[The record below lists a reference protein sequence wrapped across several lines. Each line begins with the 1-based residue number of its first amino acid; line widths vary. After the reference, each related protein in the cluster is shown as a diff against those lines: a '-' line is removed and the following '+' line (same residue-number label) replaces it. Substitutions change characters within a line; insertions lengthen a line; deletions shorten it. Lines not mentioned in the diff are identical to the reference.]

1 MPDNSFMRNQNQ
13 SLPAPTQRLEDVKE
27 VKDSWVA
34 PDLGTAEQQR
44 NDFNARA
51 SESIADSVFEN
62 INRENEQ
69 KLAQGLVA
77 RADANPAR
85 YLHAVK
91 TADALGFKDYDLVYD
106 NLDEFEKHRK
116 EQEKERHIRY
126 CNNLA
131 DMCIDDPTLLAKLDD
146 VSAAQL
152 ARINDNMVIYGR
164 PEGKTGISGR
174 LARAKYT
181 FDRAEQDFETN
192 ELAYDLIGTSGAER
206 AEKLRLLQEAEAKLE
221 DMPEL
226 DTSGWSIGDLTLN
239 AVEQLPYQI
248 RTTGAMA
255 AGTVGG
261 AVAGLAASPAGA
273 VVAGYAGNVAGRAAA
288 LYNGYKAESGSMARE
303 LLRIKDA
310 DGKPLDDDIVDVA
323 SRFYGGVSSLIE
335 QTGAEGMLKAFGLGN
350 ITRIGLK
357 SAIKEAIKDKTKRE
371 IFTKI
376 AKDFT
381 GAIAAEG
388 AEEFMQQLLQSG
400 VERTAKDFARMSR
413 GDNYEAQAFV
423 DGLIEDL
430 AEAGEAGIQGAKA
443 SIVMAGL
450 PSAARAGYATIRQQR
465 ALHSRV
471 KETKAK
477 ADMQILDNTQKQVQA
492 YAESPAFE
500 PKTLNALFQR
510 ARRQSIYQDIFVNV
524 EDAKAL
530 MLSEAMQKNKEALTQ
545 NGLWA
550 DMERQISEGE
560 TLGTPVRIGFA
571 DFGEKVMPSPELYAA
586 WKDVIKTYED
596 GVTLKEIR
604 EKEQRRANWL
614 AEGQKR
620 AARKDADFEYAYK
633 MVLENSAYAGI
644 SDQQRREQA
653 ELAAGLMCYMA
664 EQSNTNIQEFVNR
677 YAPQFEVSLNGE
689 VGSDANVQGIIQA
702 VRDEAINNETKN
714 LINVSKRIARKDINA
729 IKKLLLSKID
739 NPNTADVKKY
749 VQIVNAISDM
759 KLNIEGMSDEDIIN
773 HLAKYTKSGELKLDI
788 KRDDADRAK
797 SGLYSASETALADI
811 QATTGGGDYVL
822 VGGGRVPVNYEIVEL
837 NDMVTSHDDAGAVNA
852 NYPQELQP
860 RDRSRSASDMQIVN
874 IVNNFAPERVARAE
888 IATEGA
894 PIVTKEGFVAVGNG
908 RAMAIRQVYNNEPA
922 AQRYKDY
929 LTAKGFDLTGF
940 SRPVLVRRL
949 TMDMNSEQL
958 KALVDDANTSGTMQY
973 SDSENALR
981 DAAKMSGN
989 LIDLLDID
997 ADIDSAANKRFLN
1010 GFFAEVVPT
1019 AERNAYLDK
1028 DDKITR
1034 KGVERVENALVAKL
1048 LPDARF
1054 LSVLVENPDNNIRKV
1069 TKSLA
1074 KAAPA
1079 IIGFENDIAAGRVN
1093 ADYSIAADVAGAVE
1107 VLKRAKDKGVSA
1119 TDFIKMTDMFE
1130 SPISSSTQAMV
1141 QLFENTSG
1149 AADFLNKM
1157 LNYIHNASDQGDLEQ
1172 GSMFATEPMTKLQL
1186 LEMVNAQGALFQL
1199 PQEAL
1204 DIAEKISRIDAER
1217 LAFERKDINPEL
1229 QGRGNEKVKAVEINR
1244 FFADRKASKE
1254 ISIDEVRAA
1263 VDANVGKNEKGV
1275 RVLKNSVTGEIAT
1288 LSNSAI
1294 SKMFDT
1300 TAIRDNQNIGGILG
1314 KECIANIGRI
1324 FDTALLIK
1332 TTPDAKHGT
1341 KNRIRRYAN
1350 AIVSDGETFMVKIT
1364 VKEMANKRL
1373 ELTDIEIENNGGT
1386 DLAAYDLKVG
1396 RKNTAADA
1404 LGNLATDKSAA
1415 RNSGNNISIDDL
1427 IGFVNTYTAET
1438 IQIDGKEKAVRNSAG
1453 ERIAR
1458 TEEGLRAFYEWF
1470 GDSKA
1475 VDENGRPL
1483 VVYHGTNADFDVFKG
1498 KYHFFSDSENVAGGY
1513 GSQKPM
1519 PVYLSMKNPLI
1530 VDAYGQSFGEI
1541 YNAEGYKKAYK
1552 DLTENDYKKI
1562 AKAYDLSVNE
1572 AKEFFPKNED
1582 GVVNLARAYGEKPR
1596 STNEW
1601 AEYAK
1606 KNGYDGVIIKDVNDT
1621 ADISNVRSTDYIVF
1635 EPNQIKSVYNR
1646 GNFSRTTNKIYYQR
1660 QRGDNLTGD
1669 LFNTAQ
1675 NNVNNTK
1682 PIPLSVRQQV
1692 DDLFSLAEK
1701 NKNVKKDLPLFSTA
1715 AKKIDKIYVP
1725 TKQIEDVGDSLLG
1738 NLKRDHKVYSW
1749 AELEN
1754 MNDLLRKKY
1763 VTKNYIYP
1771 RPSIE
1776 ALREQGLSGRAAAV
1790 VLFVYNSINAKPAK
1804 GYAETLQNQKRYFDI
1819 VQRTMEKT
1827 VEYVKAHISEI
1838 NAWTVDMAQNND
1850 ILHAVFPSDETVIGR
1865 IFRGN
1870 KEYNS
1875 EALIAGG
1882 NKFINSMMISRYD
1895 LPKIDELAKAVEND
1909 KKADNETDATTAA
1922 QQPVWHKYFQVHKSY
1937 DGTYFVADAKSAAIY
1952 SRNLSFTTYEE
1963 AYNFAEQLY
1972 QRVLPYLNQGG
1983 DVVDFSD
1990 MRKGLPRRENGQ
2002 NVNAQALVDT
2012 FGFRGINFGNWTK
2025 QQERQE
2031 FLNLT
2036 YDSLLDMSE
2045 ILGIPPRAIGLEG
2058 KLGLAFGAQGRSSA
2072 AGHFIPEFNEIN
2084 LTRKNGAGSLAHE
2097 WWHALDY
2104 YFGDQALNKDF
2115 SGTPALELS
2124 AQGNLRTETYEA
2136 IRQLY
2141 DTIATADIDDADL
2154 ERRRS
2159 AREKQIRYNIDYRA
2173 KEIKNK
2179 FARAKNAA
2187 EIAEYIDGLVA
2198 LDKNYDDSQFQSYV
2212 EKMQNM
2218 VEPRRRTADLAGI
2231 FMNLLYHLKQ
2241 LNKLDEASNAWK
2253 KASEYVTKAQ
2263 RLNKIAKGHGA
2274 NYWTERTELGA
2285 RAFASYIQ
2293 DKISGNGWYNYFLAG
2308 HAKGSV
2314 FDMIEYLSALGKAQR
2329 EGGTVNIG
2337 DFDVQIYPANE
2348 TERNNINTAFDKLF
2362 NTIKVDPAN
2371 NYRLYQEVGTDAL
2384 GAYIPL
2390 ERKIVLFRGHNLS
2403 TIIHETGHW
2412 WLDVL
2417 SQVAQTDKASD
2428 KLRQDWA
2435 TIKDW
2440 LGVSDDN
2447 IISTEQHEKFAR
2459 GVEAYFMTRKAPS
2472 SRLAQLFDT
2481 FRRWLAGVYKDVKEL
2496 DVDLNDDVVR
2506 VFDHMLASEAE
2517 IEEYRQANRLKEM
2530 FDRADTFGLSD
2541 KDFEK
2546 YREMAESSLTLAQN
2560 KHFNDKMLFIY
2571 REEQEAYAKEKERL
2585 AALVRN
2591 EWCEDK
2597 YNRALYAIYRG
2608 KVGDIEIGEITLNE
2622 AEMRDLFGDD
2632 LTGLPKRDGKAI
2644 YAADGMD
2651 LQTVADFV
2659 GLTPGEL
2666 KGTLLSA
2673 RKRVRKY
2680 KEMLDR
2686 RTHEE
2691 LGDPV
2696 SYDDVQK
2703 QVVASIYN
2711 DKQASLL
2718 RFELNTIGKSLGRK
2732 SVLEQAYDAYARHK
2746 IENMTIKDLKPQAY
2760 AEQAQRAG
2768 DKALQAMERGNRN
2781 EAYRQKEMQIRNFYL
2796 YREAQK
2802 QLDAVE
2808 KAVKRLKQIGKKE
2821 VNTGVDQTYQDAAR
2835 ALLSKV
2841 DLARALNSKQK
2852 ERLGNLAMWVMEQ
2865 RQNGYEIVVPDKFL
2879 HEINRVNYTELT
2891 VDDFLSLT
2899 DSVKSLIHN
2908 GRAIKEFE
2916 LAGQLVDREALLAE
2930 MNKSLKKFGRLP
2942 KSRSSRKTFG
2952 ETAAKFWR
2960 GMDSFLTGL
2969 GYLANRVDGG
2979 DTNGVFHKTFVRP
2992 LSEAQTLENDLKVK
3006 YANKIADLT
3015 AGLSKETKARM
3026 RDYVPEAEQRLG
3038 GKYTLEDLITIG
3050 LNMGN
3055 KDNLQRLKDGNGF
3068 SDNQLNWVKNY
3079 LTQEH
3084 WDYIQAIWDVLES
3097 MYPMLEEHHKKMSGL
3112 DMDKV
3117 FPIPVQTNYG
3127 QYRGGYFPIVY
3138 DREFSPD
3145 MEAKAALYDADYNV
3159 ATTSKG
3165 YTKQRLNKV
3174 NAPLKLGLMN
3184 VAQHINTVLHDVAY
3198 RGTLRKLWTLANNAE
3213 FVEMFDNSIG
3223 KEYREGI
3230 NDLLKMLG
3238 NEPNRETRGLAAWEK
3253 CLQFI
3258 RRRATLI
3265 GLGFRITTALSQ
3277 PLGFFSS
3284 IATMTE
3290 HKQKQGGQHGGAYY
3304 IALSHKEL
3312 MTNPKLYDW
3321 ARACSGELRAR
3332 LGNQDASIAKRIKEL
3347 TKNAGNMTFKEQA
3360 ETWAYK
3366 AIGYMDYYVST
3377 VTWVAAY
3384 RQATT
3389 DFKMNHED
3397 AVFYADRVM
3406 LNSQGT
3412 GSTKDTAAIQRANE
3426 GWRALTMF
3434 YSFFS
3439 ALYQTSVQM
3448 ARDVKTAKTFK
3459 EYADLSARFMAMFVL
3474 PSCLDSLMR
3483 GEAPDGDDESY
3494 IAWLFDNVF
3503 GYFIGG
3509 VPILRDVY
3517 SGLKYHNSGS
3527 SNVGRQVNYFGNFA
3541 NAIGKAFDGDPNWQK
3556 ISKNALNSFAVV
3568 TGYPTGGQIADT
3580 ASYFVGVAAG
3590 EIEPHSMADI
3600 LWGIYKGK
3608 ERE

>member
-1 MPDNSFMRNQNQ
+1 MVNRSDA
-13 SLPAPTQRLEDVKE
+13 PAL
-27 VKDSWVA
+27 
-34 PDLGTAEQQR
+34 
-44 NDFNARA
+44 
-51 SESIADSVFEN
+51 SERRQFP
-62 INRENEQ
+62 Q
-69 KLAQGLVA
+69 
-77 RADANPAR
+77 
-85 YLHAVK
+85 
-91 TADALGFKDYDLVYD
+91 
-106 NLDEFEKHRK
+106 
-116 EQEKERHIRY
+116 
-126 CNNLA
+126 
-131 DMCIDDPTLLAKLDD
+131 
-146 VSAAQL
+146 
-152 ARINDNMVIYGR
+152 
-164 PEGKTGISGR
+164 
-174 LARAKYT
+174 
-181 FDRAEQDFETN
+181 
-192 ELAYDLIGTSGAER
+192 
-206 AEKLRLLQEAEAKLE
+206 
-221 DMPEL
+221 
-226 DTSGWSIGDLTLN
+226 
-239 AVEQLPYQI
+239 
-248 RTTGAMA
+248 
-255 AGTVGG
+255 
-261 AVAGLAASPAGA
+261 
-273 VVAGYAGNVAGRAAA
+273 
-288 LYNGYKAESGSMARE
+288 
-303 LLRIKDA
+303 
-310 DGKPLDDDIVDVA
+310 
-323 SRFYGGVSSLIE
+323 
-335 QTGAEGMLKAFGLGN
+335 
-350 ITRIGLK
+350 
-357 SAIKEAIKDKTKRE
+357 
-371 IFTKI
+371 
-376 AKDFT
+376 
-381 GAIAAEG
+381 
-388 AEEFMQQLLQSG
+388 
-400 VERTAKDFARMSR
+400 
-413 GDNYEAQAFV
+413 
-423 DGLIEDL
+423 
-430 AEAGEAGIQGAKA
+430 
-443 SIVMAGL
+443 
-450 PSAARAGYATIRQQR
+450 PSAADFYEAT
-465 ALHSRV
+465 
-471 KETKAK
+471 
-477 ADMQILDNTQKQVQA
+477 
-492 YAESPAFE
+492 
-500 PKTLNALFQR
+500 
-510 ARRQSIYQDIFVNV
+510 
-524 EDAKAL
+524 
-530 MLSEAMQKNKEALTQ
+530 
-545 NGLWA
+545 
-550 DMERQISEGE
+550 
-560 TLGTPVRIGFA
+560 
-571 DFGEKVMPSPELYAA
+571 
-586 WKDVIKTYED
+586 
-596 GVTLKEIR
+596 
-604 EKEQRRANWL
+604 
-614 AEGQKR
+614 
-620 AARKDADFEYAYK
+620 
-633 MVLENSAYAGI
+633 
-644 SDQQRREQA
+644 
-653 ELAAGLMCYMA
+653 MA
-664 EQSNTNIQEFVNR
+664 
-677 YAPQFEVSLNGE
+677 
-689 VGSDANVQGIIQA
+689 
-702 VRDEAINNETKN
+702 
-714 LINVSKRIARKDINA
+714 
-729 IKKLLLSKID
+729 
-739 NPNTADVKKY
+739 
-749 VQIVNAISDM
+749 
-759 KLNIEGMSDEDIIN
+759 
-773 HLAKYTKSGELKLDI
+773 
-788 KRDDADRAK
+788 
-797 SGLYSASETALADI
+797 
-811 QATTGGGDYVL
+811 
-822 VGGGRVPVNYEIVEL
+822 
-837 NDMVTSHDDAGAVNA
+837 
-852 NYPQELQP
+852 
-860 RDRSRSASDMQIVN
+860 
-874 IVNNFAPERVARAE
+874 
-888 IATEGA
+888 
-894 PIVTKEGFVAVGNG
+894 
-908 RAMAIRQVYNNEPA
+908 
-922 AQRYKDY
+922 
-929 LTAKGFDLTGF
+929 
-940 SRPVLVRRL
+940 
-949 TMDMNSEQL
+949 
-958 KALVDDANTSGTMQY
+958 
-973 SDSENALR
+973 
-981 DAAKMSGN
+981 
-989 LIDLLDID
+989 
-997 ADIDSAANKRFLN
+997 
-1010 GFFAEVVPT
+1010 
-1019 AERNAYLDK
+1019 
-1028 DDKITR
+1028 
-1034 KGVERVENALVAKL
+1034 
-1048 LPDARF
+1048 
-1054 LSVLVENPDNNIRKV
+1054 
-1069 TKSLA
+1069 
-1074 KAAPA
+1074 
-1079 IIGFENDIAAGRVN
+1079 
-1093 ADYSIAADVAGAVE
+1093 
-1107 VLKRAKDKGVSA
+1107 KRAK
-1119 TDFIKMTDMFE
+1119 
-1130 SPISSSTQAMV
+1130 
-1141 QLFENTSG
+1141 
-1149 AADFLNKM
+1149 
-1157 LNYIHNASDQGDLEQ
+1157 
-1172 GSMFATEPMTKLQL
+1172 TK
-1186 LEMVNAQGALFQL
+1186 
-1199 PQEAL
+1199 
-1204 DIAEKISRIDAER
+1204 
-1217 LAFERKDINPEL
+1217 
-1229 QGRGNEKVKAVEINR
+1229 
-1244 FFADRKASKE
+1244 
-1254 ISIDEVRAA
+1254 
-1263 VDANVGKNEKGV
+1263 
-1275 RVLKNSVTGEIAT
+1275 
-1288 LSNSAI
+1288 
-1294 SKMFDT
+1294 
-1300 TAIRDNQNIGGILG
+1300 
-1314 KECIANIGRI
+1314 
-1324 FDTALLIK
+1324 
-1332 TTPDAKHGT
+1332 
-1341 KNRIRRYAN
+1341 
-1350 AIVSDGETFMVKIT
+1350 
-1364 VKEMANKRL
+1364 
-1373 ELTDIEIENNGGT
+1373 
-1386 DLAAYDLKVG
+1386 KVG
-1396 RKNTAADA
+1396 RPKAKW
-1404 LGNLATDKSAA
+1404 KS
-1415 RNSGNNISIDDL
+1415 
-1427 IGFVNTYTAET
+1427 
-1438 IQIDGKEKAVRNSAG
+1438 KANA
-1453 ERIAR
+1453 ERIF
-1458 TEEGLRAFYEWF
+1458 EEMR
-1470 GDSKA
+1470 
-1475 VDENGRPL
+1475 
-1483 VVYHGTNADFDVFKG
+1483 
-1498 KYHFFSDSENVAGGY
+1498 GG
-1513 GSQKPM
+1513 
-1519 PVYLSMKNPLI
+1519 
-1530 VDAYGQSFGEI
+1530 
-1541 YNAEGYKKAYK
+1541 
-1552 DLTENDYKKI
+1552 
-1562 AKAYDLSVNE
+1562 
-1572 AKEFFPKNED
+1572 
-1582 GVVNLARAYGEKPR
+1582 
-1596 STNEW
+1596 
-1601 AEYAK
+1601 
-1606 KNGYDGVIIKDVNDT
+1606 
-1621 ADISNVRSTDYIVF
+1621 
-1635 EPNQIKSVYNR
+1635 
-1646 GNFSRTTNKIYYQR
+1646 
-1660 QRGDNLTGD
+1660 
-1669 LFNTAQ
+1669 
-1675 NNVNNTK
+1675 
-1682 PIPLSVRQQV
+1682 
-1692 DDLFSLAEK
+1692 
-1701 NKNVKKDLPLFSTA
+1701 LPLFSTA

-1790 VLFVYNSINAKPAK
+1790 VLFVYSSINAKPAK

-1827 VEYVKAHISEI
+1827 VEYAKAHISEI

-1850 ILHAVFPSDETVIGR
+1850 ILHDVFPSDETVIGR

-1895 LPKIDELAKAVEND
+1895 LPKIDELAKAVESD

-2141 DTIATADIDDADL
+2141 DTIATTDIDDADL

-2329 EGGTVNIG
+2329 AGGTVNIG

-2390 ERKIVLFRGHNLS
+2390 ERKIVLFRDHNLS

-2530 FDRADTFGLSD
+2530 FDRADTFGMSD

-2560 KHFNDKMLFIY
+2560 KHFNDKMLLIY

-2651 LQTVADFV
+2651 LQTVTDLV

-2680 KEMLDR
+2680 KEMLGR

-2718 RFELNTIGKSLGRK
+2718 RFELNAIGKSLGRK

-2821 VNTGVDQTYQDAAR
+2821 VNTGVDQIYQDAAR

-2952 ETAAKFWR
+2952 ETVAKFWR

-3145 MEAKAALYDADYNV
+3145 MEAKAALYDADYKV

-3494 IAWLFDNVF
+3494 MAWLFDNVF

>member
-1 MPDNSFMRNQNQ
+1 MPDNKFMQNQNQ
-13 SLPAPTQRLEDVKE
+13 SLSAPIQRLEDVKE

-34 PDLGTAEQQR
+34 PKLGTVEQQR

-69 KLAQGLVA
+69 KLAQGLIA

-126 CNNLA
+126 CSNLA
-131 DMCIDDPTLLAKLDD
+131 DMCIDDQTLLAKLDD

-164 PEGKTGISGR
+164 AEGKTGISGR

-239 AVEQLPYQI
+239 AVEQLPYQL

-303 LLRIKDA
+303 LLRIRDA

-323 SRFYGGVSSLIE
+323 SRFYGGFSSAIE
-335 QTGAEGMLKAFGLGN
+335 QIGAEGMLKAFGLGN
-350 ITRIGLK
+350 IIRIGLK

-371 IFTKI
+371 IFIKI

-381 GAIAAEG
+381 GAITSEG

-400 VERTAKDFARMSR
+400 VERTAKDFARMYR
-413 GDNYEAQAFV
+413 GDNYEADDFV
-423 DGLIEDL
+423 DGLIEDF

-443 SIVMAGL
+443 SIVMAGV
-450 PSAARAGYATIRQQR
+450 PTAARAGYA
-465 ALHSRV
+465 AMHSRV

-510 ARRQSIYQDIFVNV
+510 TRRQSIYQDIFVSV

-530 MLSEAMQKNKEALTQ
+530 MLSEAMQKNKEALTK

-620 AARKDADFEYAYK
+620 VARKDADFEYAYK

-644 SDQQRREQA
+644 SDQPRREQA

-773 HLAKYTKSGELKLDI
+773 HLAEYTKSGELKLDI

-1034 KGVERVENALVAKL
+1034 KGIERVENALVAKL

-1186 LEMVNAQGALFQL
+1186 LEMVNTQGALFQL
-1199 PQEAL
+1199 PKEAL

-1229 QGRGNEKVKAVEINR
+1229 KGRENEKVKAVEINR
-1244 FFADRKASKE
+1244 FFANRKSSKE
-1254 ISIDEVRAA
+1254 ISIDEVMAA
-1263 VDANVGKNEKGV
+1263 VDANVGKNKNGV
-1275 RVLKNSVTGEIAT
+1275 RVLKNSATGETAT

-1300 TAIRDNQNIGGILG
+1300 TRSRQDGNIGGILG

-1396 RKNTAADA
+1396 RKNTAVDA
-1404 LGNLATDKSAA
+1404 FGNLTADKSAVS
-1415 RNSGNNISIDDL
+1415 SGNNISIDDL
-1427 IGFVNTYTAET
+1427 IKFVNTYAAET

-1470 GDSKA
+1470 GDSKV

-1483 VVYHGTNADFDVFKG
+1483 VVYHGGKKG
-1498 KYHFFSDSENVAGGY
+1498 IKSFSNKYATDENMFFFTSNQGLAEDYRGYNESDLNNTDIY
-1513 GSQKPM
+1513 
-1519 PVYLSMKNPLI
+1519 PVYLRIKNPLI
-1530 VDAYGQSFGEI
+1530 LLGR
-1541 YNAEGYKKAYK
+1541 N
-1552 DLTENDYKKI
+1552 DLETMAKIIHPNNDNLQQEWLANETKY
-1562 AKAYDLSVNE
+1562 VNE
-1572 AKEFFPKNED
+1572 YIRQPKD
-1582 GVVNLARAYGEKPR
+1582 WAWYMGSLALQHRQSIKDHAD
-1596 STNEW
+1596 
-1601 AEYAK
+1601 
-1606 KNGYDGVIIKDVNDT
+1606 KNGYDGVFDYEPT
-1621 ADISNVRSTDYIVF
+1621 ARGAFDESYKGFIVF

-1646 GNFSRTTNKIYYQR
+1646 GSFSRTTDKIYYQR

-1701 NKNVKKDLPLFSTA
+1701 NKNIKKDLPLFSTA

-1790 VLFVYNSINAKPAK
+1790 VLFVYSSINAKPAK

-1827 VEYVKAHISEI
+1827 VEYAKAHISEI

-1895 LPKIDELAKAVEND
+1895 LPKIDELAKAVESD

-2115 SGTPALELS
+2115 SGTPVLELS
-2124 AQGNLRTETYEA
+2124 VQGNLRTETYEA

-2348 TERNNINTAFDKLF
+2348 TERNNINAAFDKLF
-2362 NTIKVDPAN
+2362 NTIKVDPEN

-2481 FRRWLAGVYKDVKEL
+2481 FRRWLAGIYKDVKEL

-2608 KVGDIEIGEITLNE
+2608 KVGDIDVGEITLNE

-2659 GLTPGEL
+2659 GLTPEEL

-2802 QLDAVE
+2802 QLDVVE

-2930 MNKSLKKFGRLP
+2930 MNKSLKKFGRLQ

-3015 AGLSKETKARM
+3015 AGLSKETKAKM

-3174 NAPLKLGLMN
+3174 NAPIKLGLMN

-3483 GEAPDGDDESY
+3483 GEAPDGDEDSWF
-3494 IAWLFDNVF
+3494 AWLFDNVF